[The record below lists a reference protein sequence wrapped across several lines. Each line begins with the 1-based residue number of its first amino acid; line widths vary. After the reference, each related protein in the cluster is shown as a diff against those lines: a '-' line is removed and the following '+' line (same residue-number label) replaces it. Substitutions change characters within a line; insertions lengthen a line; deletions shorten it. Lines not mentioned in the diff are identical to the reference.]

1 MESRREH
8 LQCPRELNALSVDY
22 DQNVNHAYKRAFKEV
37 GGPMKIV
44 MDGARAPTMVETGK
58 FCKSVGGNIVEL
70 KKETPASN
78 QSE

>member
-1 MESRREH
+1 
-8 LQCPRELNALSVDY
+8 
-22 DQNVNHAYKRAFKEV
+22 
-37 GGPMKIV
+37 MKIV